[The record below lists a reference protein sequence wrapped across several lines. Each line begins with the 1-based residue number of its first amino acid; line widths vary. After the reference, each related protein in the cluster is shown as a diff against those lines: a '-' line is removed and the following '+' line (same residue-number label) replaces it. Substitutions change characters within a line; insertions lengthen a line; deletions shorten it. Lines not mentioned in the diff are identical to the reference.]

1 MENFKLKEGEEY
13 IELKNLIK
21 ILGWVDTGGE
31 AKIRIDNQEIKVNGE
46 IETQRRK
53 KIRRGDLVVCG
64 SKSGPGVVRNC

>member
-21 ILGWVDTGGE
+21 LLGWVDTGGE
-31 AKIRIDNQEIKVNGE
+31 AKLRIDNKEVKVNGE

-53 KIRRGDLVVCG
+53 KIRRGDIVI
-64 SKSGPGVVRNC
+64 SGNHQAQVS